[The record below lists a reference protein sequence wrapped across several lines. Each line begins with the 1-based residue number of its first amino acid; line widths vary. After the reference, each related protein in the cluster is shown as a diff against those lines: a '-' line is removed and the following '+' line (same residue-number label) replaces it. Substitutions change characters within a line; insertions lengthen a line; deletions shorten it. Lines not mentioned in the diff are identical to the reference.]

1 MSESIRI
8 GLDFGTHQTK
18 VCVRRAFDEG
28 AGQASYEFFRFKDL
42 NGDLQYI
49 FPSVIQQ
56 NSDDTLSY
64 GFIDPTKEKRNIRME
79 VPTMIKPE
87 EPKELSEEEIEDL
100 ANDLFDKYEVGT
112 ESDDDINILIRM
124 LEKKEEM
131 DFDKY
136 EKDIKKARDDY
147 SAKMLEYRSTGKVY
161 RYFKQAM
168 FAERPWVKDI
178 DYKVLCVWYLAYII
192 FCLEEKFGQT
202 FSLNMGI
209 PADEKNYER
218 KRKEAISL
226 LASAYWLVENEYEND
241 FDSFINE
248 KVDSLLRRTKIV
260 PYDIS
265 LVDDYGIMVLPEA
278 YAALISHTSRGKIPN
293 GMGITTDIGGGTT
306 DITFFT
312 YSNKTLSLYR
322 FESLPYG
329 LNYIAEKS
337 GFDYSQGNVMQSADS
352 DVIESFNRYKK
363 DFVEQ
368 LKEDLV
374 RNYIRETRKFRS
386 DIENALKNRA
396 VIYSGGGSSY
406 PKLACPIST
415 FKDIKII
422 DERIWEEENIIDKDE
437 VKNIIRVL
445 NTCYGLSLE
454 DNEDHVKVCKFT
466 TLFSHMDKQ
475 KTNDRYMVDKDA
487 C

>member
-1 MSESIRI
+1 
-8 GLDFGTHQTK
+8 
-18 VCVRRAFDEG
+18 
-28 AGQASYEFFRFKDL
+28 
-42 NGDLQYI
+42 
-49 FPSVIQQ
+49 
-56 NSDDTLSY
+56 
-64 GFIDPTKEKRNIRME
+64 
-79 VPTMIKPE
+79 MIKPE

-293 GMGITTDIGGGTT
+293 GMGITADIGGGTT

-386 DIENALKNRA
+386 DIENALK
-396 VIYSGGGSSY
+396 IE
-406 PKLACPIST
+406 L
-415 FKDIKII
+415 
-422 DERIWEEENIIDKDE
+422 
-437 VKNIIRVL
+437 
-445 NTCYGLSLE
+445 
-454 DNEDHVKVCKFT
+454 
-466 TLFSHMDKQ
+466 
-475 KTNDRYMVDKDA
+475 
-487 C
+487 